1 MEAWGVG
8 VGEGVDLEAL
18 GTEVD
23 LVALGDLVV
32 LGVVLA
38 VLVTLVVLVV
48 VLVVLVAVLG
58 VALVVEGFLADLVV
72 DFLLVVDLELL
83 EEEVTFLE

>member
-1 MEAWGVG
+1 MG
-8 VGEGVDLEAL
+8 VGEGVDLGAL
-18 GTEVD
+18 GALETEVD
-23 LVALGDLVV
+23 LVAMGDLVV

-48 VLVVLVAVLG
+48 VLVALV
-58 VALVVEGFLADLVV
+58 VALVVEDFLADLVV

>member
-1 MEAWGVG
+1 MG
-8 VGEGVDLEAL
+8 VGEGVDLGDLGAL
-18 GTEVD
+18 ETEVD

-32 LGVVLA
+32 LGVVLV

-48 VLVVLVAVLG
+48 VLVALVAVLG
-58 VALVVEGFLADLVV
+58 VALMVEDFLADLVV